1 VTRKSQVQRPN
12 HYTSEPPLLCMK
24 EQHQTVDNDDDDDDE
39 INRPV
44 EKSSVSAGDKSTAV
58 DDVVTSLDTRHT
70 AHSDTT
76 Q

>member
-1 VTRKSQVQRPN
+1 
-12 HYTSEPPLLCMK
+12 MK